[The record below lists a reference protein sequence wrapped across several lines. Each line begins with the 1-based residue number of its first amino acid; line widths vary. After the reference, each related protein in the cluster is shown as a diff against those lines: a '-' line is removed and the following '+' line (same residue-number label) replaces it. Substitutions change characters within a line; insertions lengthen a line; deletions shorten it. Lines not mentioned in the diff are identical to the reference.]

1 MHYRGDEILFDWIAD
16 NTSLAQAVAKWG
28 DDIAL
33 DTEFIRTDTYYPLP
47 GLYQVASAD
56 HVYLIDPLAITD
68 WQPLSD
74 YLLDPDTVIVMH
86 ACQEDLEL
94 IHHQLGLAPV
104 NVFDTQLANAFV
116 STDFSLSYAALV
128 ERTLGVALQ
137 KHATRSNWLQR
148 PLTDEQ
154 IHYAVE
160 DVVYLRKVYE
170 HLNGALEQLD
180 RRDWYDEDMRGRA
193 QYTPVVPENYFQ
205 NVKKAWQLNRDQ
217 LAILQTL
224 CAWRERTAQREDV
237 PRSRVIW
244 DEHLLSFAREEQ
256 LSTRYI
262 QELLPRGVAQR
273 YAPQLLEQHAI
284 GRDSVSPELLPKPLS
299 TAQNGQLKALRSAA
313 LAVVENMEL
322 APELLARKRDIEGC
336 LRHYLECQELSDI
349 YQTWR
354 GDLLADI
361 FLQKLQTFNGEAH
374 VG

>member
-1 MHYRGDEILFDWIAD
+1 MFDWIAD

-47 GLYQVASAD
+47 GLYQVASSD

-68 WQPLSD
+68 WQPFSD

-262 QELLPRGVAQR
+262 QELLPRGIAQR
-273 YAPQLLEQHAI
+273 YAQQLLEQHSI

-336 LRHYLECQELSDI
+336 LRHYLEFQELSDI

-361 FLQKLQTFNGEAH
+361 FLQKLQTFSGEADF
-374 VG
+374 G